1 MPLVLSVRCCGCG
14 LEFEDEAERIKRQ
27 REEFG
32 ENLLCPACRDE
43 VSRGERPSSKNVIKE
58 GKIMPQEVTT
68 IAIPDTTVIK
78 AQADDAIAFA
88 KEVKVADSETYKIAG
103 EFLAGLKA
111 MRGVLKATFYD
122 GVNGERNMGPIPL
135 AHASWKA
142 GLAAFNRHDKPYEE
156 AQELVGKKMEQ
167 YYLLAQAKKKA
178 EDVRL
183 QQQTL
188 FKLEEARVDHAAA
201 LAQQGR
207 PEEAKAI
214 LAAPLPAAPSV
225 STGPAVPKLEGI
237 APRKGFDFRVTD
249 EKLIPREYLEV
260 DESKIRGVVL
270 RLGMDAK
277 IPGVEV
283 FEVTNFAGTG
293 R

>member
-1 MPLVLSVRCCGCG
+1 
-14 LEFEDEAERIKRQ
+14 
-27 REEFG
+27 
-32 ENLLCPACRDE
+32 
-43 VSRGERPSSKNVIKE
+43 
-58 GKIMPQEVTT
+58 MPQKVTT
-68 IAIPDTTVIK
+68 IALPDTTTIK
-78 AQADDAIAFA
+78 AQADDALAFS
-88 KEVKVADSETYKIAG
+88 KEIKVTDSETYKIAG

-122 GVNGERNMGPIPL
+122 GVNGERDMGPIPL

-156 AQELVGKKMEQ
+156 AQELVGNKMGE
-167 YYLLAQAKKKA
+167 YYRLAQAKKKA
-178 EDVRL
+178 EDAKL

-207 PEEAKAI
+207 PEEAKAV

-225 STGPAVPKLEGI
+225 STGLAVPKVEGI
-237 APRKGFDFRVTD
+237 APREGFDFRVTD

-283 FEVTNFAGTG
+283 FKTTNFAGTG